1 MPDVCSWPPVCI
13 GWLGLLGGD
22 AGGGARRRSGG
33 ALDFSSSS
41 EPCLVWCTQRRALN
55 KHYGTQIIPLFSCLP
70 ILRCLFSCKSCSL
83 HVNGRVASCG
93 TFNQTPGRV
102 QEGRVPEGL
111 PFILGV
117 LGPGPAVPLPLPP
130 LCFSSSAFVLGSS
143 EEGRLRGGEGVYK
156 LKGIGAYSAGLA
168 RRLSPF
174 VLSPFF
180 I

>member
-1 MPDVCSWPPVCI
+1 MEGVC
-13 GWLGLLGGD
+13 
-22 AGGGARRRSGG
+22 

-102 QEGRVPEGL
+102 QEGRMPEGL

-117 LGPGPAVPLPLPP
+117 LGPWSCRPPPPP
-130 LCFSSSAFVLGSS
+130 LLCFFPPPRLFLAAARKGGLGMGRGFTNLRGSGPIQPALRADFRLLFSAHSSSD
-143 EEGRLRGGEGVYK
+143 
-156 LKGIGAYSAGLA
+156 
-168 RRLSPF
+168 
-174 VLSPFF
+174 FF
-180 I
+180 TPVKAL